1 MANNK
6 LADLN
11 NHLFTQLE
19 RLGDESISETE
30 LEKEI
35 ERSKAINGV
44 AKNIIEN
51 AKTALEGLK
60 FRVTEMPNNQNMP
73 DQFLIKEN
81 TNK

>member
-51 AKTALEGLK
+51 AKTALEGLR